1 MKKYKFSNKQKQV
14 VDLSTSYVCF
24 ARGRGAT
31 FAVVYG
37 ALKYALKNKK
47 SAVIVCGDGTNSPK
61 VFLRRIDEIKKG
73 DWWFSNITIKSIVET
88 SEGILVTL
96 RNKSTVYFT
105 PVKTLTTG
113 SCGFYDVAYVDSK
126 VAFYSELSGLLP
138 YVATKYCI
146 IDSTDLI
153 YEGAKD
159 EREDS

>member
-1 MKKYKFSNKQKQV
+1 MKKYKFSNKQRQV

-24 ARGRGAT
+24 PRGRGAT

-47 SAVIVCGDGTNSPK
+47 SAVMVCGDGMNSPK
-61 VFLRRIDEIKKG
+61 NFLHRLGEIKKG
-73 DWWFSNITIKSIVET
+73 DWWLSNITIKSIVET

-96 RNKSTVYFT
+96 RNKSTVCFT
-105 PVKTLTTG
+105 PVKTFTRG
-113 SCGFYDVAYVDSK
+113 YCGFYDVAYVDSK
-126 VAFYSELSGLLP
+126 LTPLSESNHLLP

-146 IDSTDLI
+146 IESTDFM

-159 EREDS
+159 ERENS